1 MDVGIVEAGEDEAA
15 ARLDETRARPAPG
28 IDFLVAADRHDALAE
43 DGDRFGERPLGVA
56 RPDAG
61 ARDDEV
67 GRGPLRGTAGAAGGR
82 DERGEQESAQVYD
95 GAMSILK
102 FLGYDPGRT
111 ATAGETAETETVR
124 KIVAALDRLEPDRA
138 RYVAAFAYILSRVA
152 RADLA
157 ISEPEVRAMETIVT
171 HEGRLSPEQAI
182 LVVQMAKT
190 QTILFGGTE
199 NYLVTREFNRLAARE
214 EKMALLRC
222 LFAIS
227 ASDDSVSVKED
238 NEIRR
243 ISKELH
249 LTHRDFI
256 DTRSGFRDHLPSLRK
271 PPETAC

>member
-1 MDVGIVEAGEDEAA
+1 M
-15 ARLDETRARPAPG
+15 
-28 IDFLVAADRHDALAE
+28 
-43 DGDRFGERPLGVA
+43 
-56 RPDAG
+56 
-61 ARDDEV
+61 
-67 GRGPLRGTAGAAGGR
+67 
-82 DERGEQESAQVYD
+82 YD